1 VIVDC
6 PEDEPVPGLGD
17 GILVWN
23 QMGNEDEW
31 YNSVFEFSRLY
42 LQDDDAMILIMPI
55 ATTMELVPHMRKFG
69 MKVEYDF
76 LYDQPHPL
84 THSHYEN
91 KLVSFGAFSSLYW
104 EFSGYPKVFDVSLHP
119 SLYTDHQLFR
129 SSSCEVRECGGC

>member
-84 THSHYEN
+84 THPHYKN
-91 KLVSFGAFSSLYW
+91 KLVSVVVAVHSPFVVLG
-104 EFSGYPKVFDVSLHP
+104 V
-119 SLYTDHQLFR
+119 FR
-129 SSSCEVRECGGC
+129 SSLSV